1 MKKTIQAKPKG
12 LYIFFCIFLY
22 NICFSQEITIYSQN
36 PSKPIFKAF
45 PIEQNTEQPSDL
57 FKIFMIQD
65 NIESQ
70 TPLLGSYYKIQDTI
84 FFEPQFEL
92 GDGLSFSANFYYKS
106 ITLKKTYKTKPVD
119 NSVQRKIDIKEI
131 FPRENRIPKSIIT
144 FYVEF
149 PIPMIEDEAA
159 YRYVNLLDE
168 NKKTIPHVWYNK
180 ARWISDKIMMLMIHP
195 GRIKKDIS
203 YYDNLG
209 EIFTVGKKY
218 HLEITDKIKPL
229 DPHSKLKSFT
239 KDFEIISS
247 VNTCPKVIEDKLS
260 IPKKNTSDK
269 LKIVFDRPIEF
280 FSAQIGMSIKNYK
293 SDTAVEGK
301 IIPGP
306 DDTEWYFIPAKPWA
320 AKKYT
325 LIFNKYLSDPSGN
338 SLVKPFETTSIK
350 KSYRKHIAKQI
361 NFKVIENN

>member
-12 LYIFFCIFLY
+12 LYLFFCIFLY
-22 NICFSQEITIYSQN
+22 TIHFPQEILINSRN
-36 PSKPIFKAF
+36 PNKPIFKVF
-45 PIEQNTEQPSDL
+45 PLEENTIQPSDF
-57 FKIFMIQD
+57 FKVFMIQD

-70 TPLLGSYYKIQDTI
+70 TPLLGSYSKIKDTI

-106 ITLKKTYKTKPVD
+106 ITLKKTYKSKPVD
-119 NSVQRKIDIKEI
+119 NSVQQEIDVKEI
-131 FPRENRIPKSIIT
+131 FPRDNQIPKSVIT
-144 FYVEF
+144 FYIEF
-149 PIPMIEDEAA
+149 PVPMLEDESA

-168 NKKTIPHVWYNK
+168 NKKTIQHVWYNK
-180 ARWISDKIMMLMIHP
+180 ARWMSDKVMMLMIHP

-218 HLEITDKIKPL
+218 HLEITDKIKPV
-229 DPHSKLKSFT
+229 DPHSKLKFFT
-239 KDFEIISS
+239 KDFEIISP
-247 VNTCPKVIEDKLS
+247 VNTCLKVREDKLS
-260 IPKKNTSDK
+260 IPAKNTLDK

-293 SDTAVEGK
+293 SDTAVEGN
-301 IIPGP
+301 IIPGS
-306 DDTEWYFIPAKPWA
+306 DDTEWYFIPAKPWT

-325 LIFNKYLSDPSGN
+325 IIFNKYLSDPSGN
-338 SLVKPFETTSIK
+338 SLIKPFETTSIK
-350 KSYRKHIAKQI
+350 KSYIKHVAKKI